1 MTNREIKV
9 GADPFPPYQYYE
21 ADGSPEGSDYR
32 QVRKLFEAMGYEI
45 SMTIREWS
53 KIQAMMDE
61 GLLDA
66 AFQVQKTPER
76 IAKYAFSELFRQAET
91 QVVSANNQLCLNGF
105 SDIPDQHLSIGLIK
119 GYVNDEEIDSLPP
132 ANKKFYLGTVAL
144 LQGISMGEVDVGVF
158 DKGVKEYLMDK
169 HSIENIYVLD
179 NLTFFRPLHV
189 IFNDPFLRD
198 EFDWALA
205 VQ

>member
-21 ADGSPEGSDYR
+21 ADGSPAGSDYR

-45 SMTIREWS
+45 SMTIQEWS
-53 KIQAMMDE
+53 EIQAMMDE

-76 IAKYAFSELFRQAET
+76 VTQYAFSELFRQAET
-91 QVVSANNQLCLNGF
+91 QVVSANRQLCLNSF
-105 SDIPDQHLSIGLIK
+105 SDIPARGLSIGLIE
-119 GYVNDEEIDSLPP
+119 GYVNDEEIDDLPSV
-132 ANKKFYLGTVAL
+132 NKKFYSGTAAL
-144 LQGISMGEVDVGVF
+144 LLGISIGEVDVGVF
-158 DKGVKEYLMDK
+158 DKGVKEHLMAEQ
-169 HSIENIYVLD
+169 SIENIYALD

-189 IFNDPFLRD
+189 IFNDPRLRD
-198 EFDWALA
+198 EFDCALA
-205 VQ
+205 GK

>member
-45 SMTIREWS
+45 SVTIREWS

-91 QVVSANNQLCLNGF
+91 QVVSANNQLFLNGF
-105 SDIPDQHLSIGLIK
+105 SDIPDQHLSIGLLK

-132 ANKKFYLGTVAL
+132 DNKKFYLGTVAL

-189 IFNDPFLRD
+189 IFNDPLLRD
-198 EFDWALA
+198 KFDWALA
-205 VQ
+205 GQ